1 MHHAERRAVSLLLL
15 YVYRLTKR
23 EADDWRSFGSAFQIL
38 RNMAEYPLTV
48 LKGIGSKRAEMLE
61 QLGIRTVS
69 DLLYYLPRSYRDYAK
84 TVPVPEMEHGEYVA
98 ATVRILSDPRTV
110 RVKGMTI
117 VSVRATDGVSNVQLS
132 WFNQPYRRSQVSAGE
147 TRTVCGRVSRKRG
160 ITILNPSVHD
170 GLPGLVPEYPLCRGL
185 SQKTIRE
192 SLKAAIQK
200 PELFP
205 EDTLPS
211 EILTSHGLCH
221 LEDAFRMV
229 HFPKD
234 REELERGRK
243 RLSFENL
250 LSYMLAV
257 EMQRQ
262 ERTKQNGFAFRTEGI
277 LDKYEQKLSFSLTGA
292 QKRVAAE
299 ICADMEK
306 PFPMNRLVQGDV
318 GSGKTAVAVFAACV
332 AAANGKQCAILVPTA
347 ILAEQHYR
355 VLQPLFG
362 SSACL
367 LTGGMKKTERAAILD
382 RLRNGSASVAVG
394 THALLEQDVHFHDLG
409 LVVTDEQHRFGVR
422 QRADMERKGIRPDVI
437 VMSATPI
444 PRTLAMLMY
453 GDLDVSLIDEMPPGR
468 KTIKT
473 SFVAESSRMKMYDYI
488 AEEAKLGNQ
497 TYVVCPFIDPPEE
510 MEGPSATEI
519 FRELSSRYPSVRID
533 LLHGRMPQQK
543 KDEVME
549 RFRAGETA
557 VLVTTTVIEVG
568 VHVDNAV
575 IMVLE
580 GADRFGL
587 AQMHQLRGRVGRGSR
602 QAYCFLLS
610 DNHSDSVHE
619 RFAALVRNSD
629 GFKIAEEDLLQ
640 RGPGDFLGTRQH
652 GEGDAELLRA
662 TASMEMIMEAKQTA
676 QEIIDIPS
684 VTNNTILQN
693 ALDRFS
699 RQMDVITMN

>member
-1 MHHAERRAVSLLLL
+1 
-15 YVYRLTKR
+15 
-23 EADDWRSFGSAFQIL
+23 
-38 RNMAEYPLTV
+38 
-48 LKGIGSKRAEMLE
+48 
-61 QLGIRTVS
+61 
-69 DLLYYLPRSYRDYAK
+69 
-84 TVPVPEMEHGEYVA
+84 
-98 ATVRILSDPRTV
+98 
-110 RVKGMTI
+110 
-117 VSVRATDGVSNVQLS
+117 
-132 WFNQPYRRSQVSAGE
+132 
-147 TRTVCGRVSRKRG
+147 
-160 ITILNPSVHD
+160 
-170 GLPGLVPEYPLCRGL
+170 
-185 SQKTIRE
+185 
-192 SLKAAIQK
+192 
-200 PELFP
+200 
-205 EDTLPS
+205 
-211 EILTSHGLCH
+211 
-221 LEDAFRMV
+221 MV

-234 REELERGRK
+234 GSELERGRK

-257 EMQRQ
+257 EIQRQ
-262 ERTKQNGFAFRTEGI
+262 ERTKQNGFAFQTEGI
-277 LDKYEQKLSFSLTGA
+277 LEKYERKIPFELTKA
-292 QKRVAAE
+292 QKRVAEE

-367 LTGGMKKTERAAILD
+367 LTGGMRKNERETVLD

-409 LVVTDEQHRFGVR
+409 LVITDEQHRFGVR

-473 SFVAESSRMKMYDYI
+473 SFVAENSRDKMYDYI
-488 AEEAKLGNQ
+488 AEEAGLGNQ

-510 MEGPSATEI
+510 MEGPSATEV
-519 FRELSSRYPSVRID
+519 FRELSARYPDVRIG

-549 RFRAGETA
+549 SFRAGETS

-610 DNHSDSVHE
+610 DSRGDSVHE

-629 GFKIAEEDLLQ
+629 GFRIAEEDLAQ

-652 GEGDAELLRA
+652 GEGDAELQLLRFTRKMADLKPEDFLNMLRETVSLRA
-662 TASMEMIMEAKQTA
+662 VVAGWNYTFGKGGKGDAELLRASASMEMILEAKEAA
-676 QEIIDIPS
+676 QEIIDIPN

>member
-1 MHHAERRAVSLLLL
+1 
-15 YVYRLTKR
+15 
-23 EADDWRSFGSAFQIL
+23 
-38 RNMAEYPLTV
+38 
-48 LKGIGSKRAEMLE
+48 
-61 QLGIRTVS
+61 
-69 DLLYYLPRSYRDYAK
+69 
-84 TVPVPEMEHGEYVA
+84 
-98 ATVRILSDPRTV
+98 
-110 RVKGMTI
+110 
-117 VSVRATDGVSNVQLS
+117 
-132 WFNQPYRRSQVSAGE
+132 
-147 TRTVCGRVSRKRG
+147 
-160 ITILNPSVHD
+160 
-170 GLPGLVPEYPLCRGL
+170 
-185 SQKTIRE
+185 
-192 SLKAAIQK
+192 
-200 PELFP
+200 
-205 EDTLPS
+205 
-211 EILTSHGLCH
+211 
-221 LEDAFRMV
+221 
-229 HFPKD
+229 
-234 REELERGRK
+234 
-243 RLSFENL
+243 
-250 LSYMLAV
+250 MLAV

-262 ERTKQNGFAFRTEGI
+262 ERSRQNGFAFQTDGVLER
-277 LDKYEQKLSFSLTGA
+277 YERKLPFSLTAA

-299 ICADMEK
+299 ISADMEK
-306 PFPMNRLVQGDV
+306 PYPMNRLVQGDV

-332 AAANGKQCAILVPTA
+332 AASNGKQCAILVPTA

-355 VLQPLFG
+355 ILQPLFG

-367 LTGGMKKTERAAILD
+367 LTGAMKKADREAILE

-394 THALLEQDVHFHDLG
+394 THALLEPDVHFHDLG
-409 LVVTDEQHRFGVR
+409 LVITDEQHRFGVR

-473 SFVAESSRMKMYDYI
+473 SFIAESSRYKMYDYI
-488 AEEAKLGNQ
+488 ADEAESGNQ
-497 TYVVCPFIDPPEE
+497 TYVVCPFIEPPEE
-510 MEGPSATEI
+510 MEGPAATEV
-519 FRELSSRYPSVRID
+519 FWELSSRYPSLRID

-549 RFRAGETA
+549 RFRTGETA

-587 AQMHQLRGRVGRGSR
+587 AQMHQLHGRVGRGSR

-610 DNHSDSVHE
+610 DSRSGSVHE
-619 RFAALVRNSD
+619 RFAALVQNSD

-662 TASMEMIMEAKQTA
+662 AASMEMPVCI
-676 QEIIDIPS
+676 
-684 VTNNTILQN
+684 
-693 ALDRFS
+693 R
-699 RQMDVITMN
+699 

>member
-1 MHHAERRAVSLLLL
+1 MTDS
-15 YVYRLTKR
+15 
-23 EADDWRSFGSAFQIL
+23 S
-38 RNMAEYPLTV
+38 LTV
-48 LKGIGSKRAEMLE
+48 LKGIGEKRAELLG

-69 DLLYYLPRSYRDYAK
+69 DLLYYLPRSYRDYSK
-84 TVPVPEMEHGEYVA
+84 TVPVSEMQHGDYVA
-98 ATVRILSDPRTV
+98 ASVRILSDPRTV

-117 VSVRATDGVSNVQLS
+117 VSARATDGVSNVQLS
-132 WFNQPYRRSQVSAGE
+132 WFNQPYRRGQVSAGE
-147 TRTVCGRVSRKRG
+147 IRTVCGRVSRKKG
-160 ITILNPSVHD
+160 TTILNPSVYD
-170 GLPGLVPEYPLCRGL
+170 GLPGLIPEYPLCRGL
-185 SQKTIRE
+185 SQRNIRE
-192 SLKAAIQK
+192 ALKAAVQK

-205 EDTLPS
+205 EETLPS
-211 EILTSHGLCH
+211 EIRTRHGLCA
-221 LEDAFRMV
+221 LDEAFRMV
-229 HFPKD
+229 HFPRD
-234 REELERGRK
+234 RSELERGRK

-262 ERTKQNGFAFRTEGI
+262 ERTKQNGFAFRTDGI
-277 LDKYEQKLSFSLTGA
+277 LEKYERKIPFALTGA
-292 QKRVAAE
+292 QKRVATE

-367 LTGGMKKTERAAILD
+367 LTGGMKKNERAETLE

-394 THALLEQDVHFHDLG
+394 THALLEQDVHFQDLG
-409 LVVTDEQHRFGVR
+409 LVITDEQHRFGVR

-473 SFVAESSRMKMYDYI
+473 SFIAESSRDKMYDYI
-488 AEEAKLGNQ
+488 AEEAGHGNQ

-510 MEGPSATEI
+510 LEGPSATEVYQ
-519 FRELSSRYPSVRID
+519 ELTSRYPGVRID

-549 RFRAGETA
+549 RFRTGETS

-568 VHVDNAV
+568 VHVDDAV

-610 DNHSDSVHE
+610 DNRSESVHE

-629 GFKIAEEDLLQ
+629 GFKIAEEDLSQ

-662 TASMEMIMEAKQTA
+662 TASMEMIVEAKETA
-676 QEIIDIPS
+676 QEIIDIPN
-684 VTNNTILQN
+684 VTNNAILQN